1 MEPNIRD
8 AAIREIYLTKQEMA
22 RQSMTSSEY
31 GTAVSNFINAVLA
44 GAELHRNWNPIGET
58 IDGMIDYTE
67 DDEIPAGTGQFMNV
81 TREELDGFEEVIEE
95 ILYLAT
101 VRLDLLDLTMDDFG
115 SAEMMLDRVEDLVTY
130 STEWNSDRGT
140 LAGM

>member
-95 ILYLAT
+95 ILYIAT

-140 LAGM
+140 LTGL